1 MHPSMPPSMPSVA
14 SLVVDAARIPAL
26 LPVLFLLLAACSRAD
41 AGTTPVVGLLCEDC
55 EVPLI
60 GMPADP
66 PAVARLAP
74 EEEPGERLRL
84 TGRVTDAQGRPRPG
98 VIVYA
103 HQTNQ
108 RGVYPGEKSDH
119 DAGARR
125 HGRLRAWAT
134 TDAEG
139 NYTFLSIRPGSY
151 PGTRMPRHI
160 HLYVIESGCALYY
173 IDDVLFRDDPH
184 LTPAAARKADQGRG
198 GSGIVTPTRV
208 AEGWLARRD
217 IVLGRNIPGYPGCAP

>member
-1 MHPSMPPSMPSVA
+1 MHRSMPPIPGRAADATRA
-14 SLVVDAARIPAL
+14 SALFPAL
-26 LPVLFLLLAACSRAD
+26 LLLLAACSRAD
-41 AGTTPVVGLLCEDC
+41 AGTTPVVGLPCEDC

-74 EEEPGERLRL
+74 GEEPGERLRL

-98 VIVYA
+98 VIVYG

-108 RGVYPGEKSDH
+108 RGVYPGEKSDR
-119 DAGARR
+119 DPGARR

-151 PGTRMPRHI
+151 PGTRMPQHI
-160 HLYVIESGCALYY
+160 HLYVIETGCALYY

-184 LTPAAARKADQGRG
+184 LTPAAARKADHGRG
-198 GSGIVTPTRV
+198 GSGIVTP
-208 AEGWLARRD
+208 AWIAGAWLARRD
-217 IVLGRNIPGYPGCAP
+217 IVLGRNIPGYPGCAQ